1 MLNSNRVCVPY
12 VPSDINIS
20 TIEKAG
26 ITSSSNVASD
36 LKKILDTRG
45 SALTNDVAKKL
56 DDSQQ

>member
-1 MLNSNRVCVPY
+1 MPY

-20 TIEKAG
+20 TIEKAS